1 MISPCVV
8 SRDLARYD
16 AQLAKEAAWDRAV
29 ELLTENGIDCDRCGE
44 TVFPYKGKER
54 ESFEYRTRY
63 LMWTERID
71 KGEITWTCPG
81 CGEIAR
87 VEV

>member
-1 MISPCVV
+1 MPTPCQVE
-8 SRDLARYD
+8 RDLARYD

-29 ELLTENGIDCDRCGE
+29 ERLTENGIDCDKCGE
-44 TVFPYKGKER
+44 TVFPYKGKEL

-63 LMWTERID
+63 LLWTENIN
-71 KGEITWTCPG
+71 KAEITWKCPD

-87 VEV
+87 VCV